1 MKMEEKIEGRKV
13 QILPFLLSRNMRKDT
28 LKNNGFCPN
37 EVIHFTTTNTFNI
50 CNAKYCHYTELC
62 DLSIWAGYAR

>member
-28 LKNNGFCPN
+28 LKIQGFCPN
-37 EVIHFTTTNTFNI
+37 EVIHFRSTLWMTGTHK
-50 CNAKYCHYTELC
+50 CKEY
-62 DLSIWAGYAR
+62 RKV

>member
-37 EVIHFTTTNTFNI
+37 EVIHFTKLLEKT
-50 CNAKYCHYTELC
+50 LMR
-62 DLSIWAGYAR
+62 WAGTLMLVPLSLLKECSL

>member
-37 EVIHFTTTNTFNI
+37 EVIHFNI
-50 CNAKYCHYTELC
+50 IRKYH
-62 DLSIWAGYAR
+62 